1 MSSVWMPP
9 DDWLSAIRRYLVV
22 IALGNLGWEFA
33 HMPLY
38 TLWQTGTA
46 AEIVFAAVHCT
57 GGDILIATMSLML
70 ALLIGGRPAW
80 PREGFLPVAAMTVI
94 LGLGY
99 TVFSEWLNIEIRRSW
114 SYSDLMPTLPWL
126 GTGLTPLAQWLVI
139 PGLGF
144 WLIQRSARRP
154 CQNAEVRG

>member
-1 MSSVWMPP
+1 V
-9 DDWLSAIRRYLVV
+9 
-22 IALGNLGWEFA
+22 
-33 HMPLY
+33 
-38 TLWQTGTA
+38 
-46 AEIVFAAVHCT
+46 
-57 GGDILIATMSLML
+57 
-70 ALLIGGRPAW
+70 
-80 PREGFLPVAAMTVI
+80 TVI

-154 CQNAEVRG
+154 CQNAEVRR